1 MNRRRWVPTKCKRH
15 AIRQRVKHDTIP
27 PMVAPSK
34 PLWLVNSWTRE
45 LKLRFDRAAR
55 GGERVVTFES
65 DLLIQLDEKRLRK
78 GVTCA
83 SSDSAKRQYNF
94 RFAARAAP
102 IVSFYISARKAEN
115 STSVLSVA
123 IEGGPQRH
131 SFDLRINTHN
141 PTGWLDWAF
150 LARNALRELP
160 RPWRY
165 ITLAVASQ
173 LTRCHE
179 DARAHQT

>member
-1 MNRRRWVPTKCKRH
+1 
-15 AIRQRVKHDTIP
+15 
-27 PMVAPSK
+27 MVAPSK